1 MFVNHLPGG
10 AHLDEVGD
18 PLYTPGFFAG
28 CGFGLGFATVE
39 DPARGRLPATR
50 GEGSWG
56 GMASTAFWVDPTE
69 GIHCVF
75 LTQLLPS
82 STHVSLR
89 WDLRTLV
96 NQALVD

>member
-1 MFVNHLPGG
+1 M
-10 AHLDEVGD
+10 GD

-39 DPARGRLPATR
+39 DPAVGRILASR
-50 GEGSWG
+50 GEASWG

-69 GIHCVF
+69 GIHAVF
-75 LTQLLPS
+75 MTQLVPS
-82 STHVSLR
+82 GTHVSLR

-96 NQALVD
+96 NQAILD